1 MTLNERNVILEVPIF
16 QFHDY
21 GRKGTLCFVLVNQR
35 NGRINSFKSFTLDFG
50 TNKPWNRLCLLQ
62 WMNLVFT
69 KWRAKGRNKVRVED
83 RPVLEGHVFRILKL
97 LLLQGFAGIMS
108 FQLIFLFHVFSM
120 QILEDVIQR
129 WGGTTN
135 EVYTAGRYFIGPW
148 NTFVFGPHGSVVK
161 CWHTNWR

>member
-1 MTLNERNVILEVPIF
+1 M
-16 QFHDY
+16 
-21 GRKGTLCFVLVNQR
+21 
-35 NGRINSFKSFTLDFG
+35 
-50 TNKPWNRLCLLQ
+50 
-62 WMNLVFT
+62 
-69 KWRAKGRNKVRVED
+69 RVED

-97 LLLQGFAGIMS
+97 LLLQGFAGIKS
-108 FQLIFLFHVFSM
+108 FQLMFLFHVFSM

-161 CWHTNWR
+161 C